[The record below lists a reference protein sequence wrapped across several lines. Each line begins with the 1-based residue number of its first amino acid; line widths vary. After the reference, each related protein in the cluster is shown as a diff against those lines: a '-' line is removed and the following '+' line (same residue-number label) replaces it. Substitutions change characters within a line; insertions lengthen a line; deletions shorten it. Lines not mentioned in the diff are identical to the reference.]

1 MRKRLKANGL
11 NYTIITAFLS
21 IIDVGINFSGCFWS
35 LTQARKLG
43 SPITVLKT

>member
-11 NYTIITAFLS
+11 NYTIIAFLS

-35 LTQARKLG
+35 LRQARKLG
-43 SPITVLKT
+43 SPITVLKN